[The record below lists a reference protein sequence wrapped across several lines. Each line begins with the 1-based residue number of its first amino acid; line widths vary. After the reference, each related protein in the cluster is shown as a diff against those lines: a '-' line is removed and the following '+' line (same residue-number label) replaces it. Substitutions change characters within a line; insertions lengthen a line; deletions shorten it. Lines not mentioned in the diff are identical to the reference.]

1 MKSVILIFS
10 VIVSIFG
17 LLISQLLYPLIASWF
32 DGGPSYVAAI
42 IGFVVFLIITILI
55 NIITKEKFIRR
66 AIIIPCFIS
75 AVAAFGITLGR
86 FYWNVYYHNGY
97 CEHDGLKNCLG
108 ITIIDNYGFFSKGV
122 DSYGNEVIVCIN
134 RQEDYTYESERK
146 EKYDYS
152 ISWYYEDGSYIN
164 SVDFSKY
171 YYEGD
176 KLHDLYTLKD
186 SKYLIEYYTDISIYQ
201 RIG

>member
-1 MKSVILIFS
+1 MRTIILIFS
-10 VIVSIFG
+10 VIISIFG

-97 CEHDGLKNCLG
+97 CNYNGLKNCLG
-108 ITIIDNYGFFSKGV
+108 ITIIDNYGNFSKGV
-122 DSYGNEVIVCIN
+122 DSYGNEVIVCISGGK
-134 RQEDYTYESERK
+134 DYNYESERR
-146 EKYDYS
+146 EKYVYN
-152 ISWYYEDGSYIN
+152 ISWYYEDGSFIN
-164 SVDFSKY
+164 SEDFSWY
-171 YYEGD
+171 YYEDD
-176 KLHDLYTLKD
+176 KYHDLWTFTD
-186 SKYLIEYYTDISIYQ
+186 SKYLIEYYTDISVYQ
-201 RIG
+201 KIG